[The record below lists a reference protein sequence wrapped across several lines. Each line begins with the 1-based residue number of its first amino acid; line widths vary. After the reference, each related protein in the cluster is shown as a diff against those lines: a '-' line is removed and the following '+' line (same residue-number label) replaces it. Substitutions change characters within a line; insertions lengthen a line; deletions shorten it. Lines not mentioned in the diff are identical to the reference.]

1 MIQKNL
7 LKIEIIIIF
16 FSVILSFF
24 FAVSDLKRYD
34 KIKINFDNNSY
45 NQLLYEDLGYTWQ
58 IADKFRKKL
67 KSGKNFIESLPNYQH
82 YFLPSIIVGYYYY
95 LIDKDIFVEQLNN
108 RDVIKVKNSK
118 LPLLIF
124 QIIIYYLSV
133 FIFSTELKKK
143 VKLPIYLSIFIF
155 LTLEPSIFQWHHSFW
170 SESIFLSL
178 MLIIFYM
185 LLKVKKEIFFN
196 LLLGIL
202 ISTLYLQRSVSFLY
216 IIPVLIY
223 LSLIF
228 KTNIKPLLFT
238 ILGSFLIFFLIGFN
252 NFKKTDRFYI
262 LSLEHQYYSYY
273 HYFAG
278 YIKADRKNI
287 EISKAEEELQIAE
300 SNWMTA
306 NKIDLDHAEDYLK
319 AIDFRNK
326 SFLNEV
332 IQNPLFTIK
341 FFTKKVIMMCI
352 IHPTWVEQSY
362 KTDKSDPEAR
372 NNPKKYYHKNLKR
385 NILYS
390 IFLYFFILIGF
401 ISWIKNILKYK
412 SLDNFDKFIIFNIL
426 SILYF
431 VLISGFWGNPK
442 YFTPCTLSLSLFFG
456 YGINVILQ
464 KFKIVK

>member
-1 MIQKNL
+1 
-7 LKIEIIIIF
+7 
-16 FSVILSFF
+16 
-24 FAVSDLKRYD
+24 
-34 KIKINFDNNSY
+34 
-45 NQLLYEDLGYTWQ
+45 
-58 IADKFRKKL
+58 
-67 KSGKNFIESLPNYQH
+67 
-82 YFLPSIIVGYYYY
+82 
-95 LIDKDIFVEQLNN
+95 
-108 RDVIKVKNSK
+108 
-118 LPLLIF
+118 
-124 QIIIYYLSV
+124 
-133 FIFSTELKKK
+133 
-143 VKLPIYLSIFIF
+143 
-155 LTLEPSIFQWHHSFW
+155 
-170 SESIFLSL
+170 
-178 MLIIFYM
+178 M

-341 FFTKKVIMMCI
+341 FFTKK
-352 IHPTWVEQSY
+352 
-362 KTDKSDPEAR
+362 
-372 NNPKKYYHKNLKR
+372 
-385 NILYS
+385 
-390 IFLYFFILIGF
+390 
-401 ISWIKNILKYK
+401 
-412 SLDNFDKFIIFNIL
+412 
-426 SILYF
+426 
-431 VLISGFWGNPK
+431 
-442 YFTPCTLSLSLFFG
+442 
-456 YGINVILQ
+456 
-464 KFKIVK
+464 